1 MELQIKITNL
11 LTTVRQG
18 FLEVGCNE
26 TLFVTTRFL
35 KSALLSHP
43 MLHIGPGNK
52 KMNQLLPF
60 CSNR

>member
-1 MELQIKITNL
+1 MELQIQISKL

-18 FLEVGCNE
+18 FLEAGCNE
-26 TLFVTTRFL
+26 TRFVTTRVL

-43 MLHIGPGNK
+43 KANTK
-52 KMNQLLPF
+52 RNQLHPF